1 MTDDHRVDPNRL
13 MLMSIRPR
21 HVKSILSGEKRVE
34 LRRTRPVIKH
44 GQPAAIYA
52 TTPSAAVVATCRIGA
67 IQSASPQDLWGS
79 VERISGITREEY
91 NAYFRSSTTAVA
103 LHLTEVAALEHP
115 VSLEHLREAGPFNPP
130 QTWHFIDLDRLT
142 GMLAEHPAASQLHAM
157 IS

>member
-1 MTDDHRVDPNRL
+1 VTEDNRIDSNRL

-21 HVKSILSGEKRVE
+21 HVESILSGEKRVE

-52 TTPSAAVVATCRIGA
+52 TTPSAAVVATCRIGT
-67 IQSASPQDLWGS
+67 IQSSSPQDLWAS
-79 VERISGITREEY
+79 VGAISGVTREEY
-91 NAYFRSSTTAVA
+91 DAYFLYSTTAVA

-115 VSLEHLREAGPFNPP
+115 VSLSHLREAGPFNPP
-130 QTWHFIDLDRLT
+130 QTWHFIDGDRLT
-142 GMLAEHPAASQLHAM
+142 GMLAEHPSASHLHAM